1 MKKISITLVIIL
13 TAVFISCEQEQ
24 PENLEQSQQII
35 KEDLDQEVNG
45 KWLTYCNSFKG
56 RVNFGFAIG
65 LFDTTPGA
73 PTGTF
78 ILENCPNGPGSC
90 YQVIQGT
97 VRNGENFNFYA
108 LGVDFN
114 DTDTFRVK
122 LYPHDTNQIT
132 TNFAYLFL
140 GPQFGTE
147 RNLGARNIVS
157 GQAVFNNLSFD
168 FPDQCNTNPGNILN

>member
-24 PENLEQSQQII
+24 PENLEQPQQII
-35 KEDLDQEVNG
+35 KEDLNQEVDG

-56 RVNFGFAIG
+56 RVDFRLATG
-65 LFDTTPGA
+65 LFTSIPGA

-78 ILENCPNGPGSC
+78 ILENCPNGAGSC
-90 YQVIQGT
+90 YQVLQRT
-97 VRNGENFNFYA
+97 VRNGENFNFYV

-122 LYPHDTNQIT
+122 LYPNDTNQT
-132 TNFAYLFL
+132 STNFTFMYL
-140 GPQFGTE
+140 GPQFGIE
-147 RNLGARNIVS
+147 RNLGARNVVS
-157 GQAVFNNLSFD
+157 GQAVYNNLSFD
-168 FPDQCNTNPGNILN
+168 FPDQCNSNPGNILN